1 MSSTT
6 FRRIATAGAV
16 LGTALA
22 LTVPVVSAAEP
33 TADSVT
39 RMVPG
44 ELYKIQLQTLRCV
57 NISESG
63 EDELYLKL
71 DGGVVVPTSICKE
84 RGVIDYNHIDPER
97 FIFEGGT
104 VLSVELWEQD
114 TDYIDPDDRLGAF
127 ELNDTR
133 VGTTNLAKVQKGT
146 DYSYTLTYR
155 VLPLD

>member
-6 FRRIATAGAV
+6 FRRLATAGAV

-22 LTVPVVSAAEP
+22 LTVPAASAAG
-33 TADSVT
+33 AGSQ
-39 RMVPG
+39 MVPG
-44 ELYKIQLQTLRCV
+44 ELYKIQLLTLRCT

-71 DGGVVVPTSICKE
+71 DGGVVVPTSVCVE
-84 RGVIDYNHIDPER
+84 RGTVDYHHIDPER

-104 VLSVELWEQD
+104 VLNVELWEQD
-114 TDYIDPDDRLGAF
+114 TDYIDPDDKLGVF

-133 VGTTNLAKVQKGT
+133 VNTTNIAKVQKGT
-146 DYSYTLTYR
+146 DYAYSLTYR